1 MINSVFGGARVSA
14 ADFVLGTDK
23 ATMQSLFPKYNRP
36 VRSRTR
42 QAKHFILLLA
52 NRAESLSMQRGFV
65 FFVSSENVSVI
76 QFPEKI
82 DLQRNNKKINES
94 ERKYMLIQVK

>member
-1 MINSVFGGARVSA
+1 
-14 ADFVLGTDK
+14 
-23 ATMQSLFPKYNRP
+23 
-36 VRSRTR
+36 
-42 QAKHFILLLA
+42 
-52 NRAESLSMQRGFV
+52 MQRGFV